1 MMTTEN
7 PIKPLLEAL
16 ASVLYEAVIA
26 AAEAADA
33 IAKGN
38 QNQAIGTLLDL
49 EHRLPTAQ
57 ALYNAALALHRLPR
71 KGGAQ

>member
-1 MMTTEN
+1 MTTQN
-7 PIKPLLEAL
+7 PIRPLLETL
-16 ASVLYEAVIA
+16 ASVLYEAQV
-26 AAEAADA
+26 AADEAVAA
-33 IAKGN
+33 IAQGN
-38 QNQAIGTLLDL
+38 QNQAIGTILDL

>member
-1 MMTTEN
+1 MTTEN

-16 ASVLYEAVIA
+16 AIVLYEATVSA
-26 AAEAADA
+26 KYALEA
-33 IAKGN
+33 IEQNK